1 MLAACSARPAARAR
15 SPAPSARQTAVETPP
30 PTASEA
36 TRAAQAKV
44 AANLPTE
51 GTRDGAFS
59 TRGFLATRADPVILN
74 AAGKPVWNLDG
85 YAFVTGPA
93 PDTVN
98 PSLWRHMTHLKHHGL
113 DQVAAGVWRGWNWSM
128 RRWASGRSAP

>member
-1 MLAACSARPAARAR
+1 MTIAGLRAGAALALLVALPCAPMLAA
-15 SPAPSARQTAVETPP
+15 QETPP

-36 TRAAQAKV
+36 TRAAQAKA
-44 AANLPTE
+44 AANLPAE

-98 PSLWRHMTHLKHHGL
+98 PACGGT
-113 DQVAAGVWRGWNWSM
+113 
-128 RRWASGRSAP
+128 